1 MYLFN
6 LLNFFFCCIFV
17 FLYLYYLVGVKII
30 VVKKDGDYIINGGK
44 MWIINGV
51 QADWMC
57 FLVNISEGLVYR
69 NKLFICF
76 LMNLLGM
83 MLFVFM

>member
-51 QADWMC
+51 
-57 FLVNISEGLVYR
+57 
-69 NKLFICF
+69 
-76 LMNLLGM
+76 
-83 MLFVFM
+83 